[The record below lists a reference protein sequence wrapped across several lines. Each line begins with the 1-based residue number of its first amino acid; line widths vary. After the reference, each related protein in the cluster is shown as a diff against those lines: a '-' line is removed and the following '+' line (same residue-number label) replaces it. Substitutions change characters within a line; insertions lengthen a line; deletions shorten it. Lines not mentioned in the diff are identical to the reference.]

1 MNGRCRHGRVR
12 VDTVA
17 PATPRLFFV
26 NLVTRSGPK
35 SRRRQKPT
43 ARYGCEPVLHLLVLV
58 GVPLELAAAL
68 AAVHLQQ
75 IRRSIHLE
83 EPIGRFI
90 RRQLLGRNR
99 RKNVHKAKHKMVA
112 PIEQI
117 AVGILI
123 DIGSLRVGRR
133 PRPRR
138 KQVDRYGRDRRPF
151 VGQRRRLTLFIWLTK
166 SMTQIQL
173 NSAEKKTDNRFV
185 GFQQFRLKQ
194 LKDASRLL
202 PKKLP
207 FGQ

>member
-1 MNGRCRHGRVR
+1 
-12 VDTVA
+12 
-17 PATPRLFFV
+17 
-26 NLVTRSGPK
+26 
-35 SRRRQKPT
+35 
-43 ARYGCEPVLHLLVLV
+43 
-58 GVPLELAAAL
+58 
-68 AAVHLQQ
+68 
-75 IRRSIHLE
+75 
-83 EPIGRFI
+83 
-90 RRQLLGRNR
+90 
-99 RKNVHKAKHKMVA
+99 MVA

-151 VGQRRRLTLFIWLTK
+151 VGQRRRSHRPLDALHLANKVHDADPVEFGR
-166 SMTQIQL
+166 
-173 NSAEKKTDNRFV
+173 KKTDNRFV

-207 FGQ
+207 LPFGQ